1 MSMKTFVRRIIIGLV
16 LLAVAWTALT
26 LWVEREG
33 PAYRHDSSDVPG
45 GPRALIVYDPDPFYN
60 LDQQVCDAFAAGLA
74 SNGWNTTVATV
85 VATREVRDST
95 FDLYIICANTYNFAP
110 DWAAIDFIKS
120 HPALEGGNVVAIT
133 LGAGTTSRAK
143 RLLEEVITQQQCKL
157 IDSRTFWLWRP
168 NDEALIQESNV
179 TLAVNMTRKW
189 ASEVA
194 EGLKEK

>member
-1 MSMKTFVRRIIIGLV
+1 MKTFIRRIIIGLV
-16 LLAVAWTALT
+16 VLAVAWTVLT

-33 PAYRHDSSDVPG
+33 PAYRHDSSDVPN
-45 GPRALIVYDPDPFYN
+45 GPRALIIYDPDPFYN
-60 LDQQVCDAFAAGLA
+60 LDQQVCEAFAAGLA

-85 VATREVRDST
+85 AATHEVKDSI
-95 FDLYIICANTYNFAP
+95 FNLYVICANTYNFAP
-110 DWAAIDFIKS
+110 DWATVDFVKEYPS
-120 HPALEGGNVVAIT
+120 LEGKNVVAIT

-143 RLLEEVITQQQCKL
+143 RLLEEAIAQRQCKL

-194 EGLKEK
+194 EGLKLE